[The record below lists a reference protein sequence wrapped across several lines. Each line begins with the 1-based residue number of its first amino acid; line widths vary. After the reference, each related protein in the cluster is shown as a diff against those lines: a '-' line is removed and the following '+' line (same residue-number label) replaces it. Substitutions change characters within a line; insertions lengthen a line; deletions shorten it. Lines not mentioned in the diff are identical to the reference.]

1 MTFRNATCFI
11 LLTAGLVFGMF
22 PGCSPKD
29 EKASTPPSQAD
40 STPAAPS
47 LQPQQPPQQDPAA
60 VLPTVPANLIAEVD
74 GKKLTQGQLEAD
86 LQKRLAQLK
95 DQMPADRL
103 QQVKARVRKQ
113 MIDEFVIRTLLTNE
127 LNRRK
132 IMATDQEV
140 GEAVDRLKNS
150 LPQNMT
156 LEDLMK
162 KNQVN
167 REQMNEE
174 IRFGVRINK
183 LVLAT
188 LDGKSR
194 PTDKEIS
201 AFYQKNKAKLKVP
214 ESVHVRH
221 ILVEKKPG
229 DDDKVKAEKR
239 EKAENLRKQILGGAD
254 FADIARNQS
263 DCPSK
268 QTGGDLGTFV
278 RGQMVKPFED
288 AAFSQKKDEI
298 GPVVE
303 TDFGYHIIQVLEKNS
318 SKTLKLDDETKG
330 RISAVLVQQKQQ
342 KAFDTLLKNLREKA
356 HVVYYEK

>member
-1 MTFRNATCFI
+1 MTTRKATCFI
-11 LLTAGLVFGMF
+11 LLAAGLIFGLF
-22 PGCSPKD
+22 TGCTPKE
-29 EKASTPPSQAD
+29 EKASAPAPQTD

-47 LQPQQPPQQDPAA
+47 AAPTQTPDPAA
-60 VLPTVPANLIAEVD
+60 VLPAVPTNLIAEVD
-74 GKKLTQGQLEAD
+74 GKKLTQGQLDAEV
-86 LQKRLAQLK
+86 QKRLTQLK
-95 DQMPADRL
+95 DQIPADRL
-103 QQVKARVRKQ
+103 QQVKERVRKQ
-113 MIDEFVIRTLLTNE
+113 MIDDFVIRMLLTDE

-132 IMATDQEV
+132 ITVTEQEV
-140 GEAVDRLKNS
+140 GEAVERLKNS

-156 LEDLMK
+156 LEELMR

-167 REQMNEE
+167 REQMNEQ
-174 IRFGVRINK
+174 IRFGLQINK

-188 LDGKSR
+188 AEGKAK
-194 PTDKEIS
+194 PTEKEIS

-221 ILVEKKPG
+221 ILVGKKPE
-229 DDDKVKAEKR
+229 DDDKARAEKR
-239 EKAENLRKQILGGAD
+239 NKAESLRKQILGGAD
-254 FADIARNQS
+254 FAEVARNQS

-268 QTGGDLGTFV
+268 QAGGDLGTFV

-318 SKTLKLDDETKG
+318 SRTLKLDDETKG
-330 RISAVLVQQKQQ
+330 RISAVLTQQKQQ
-342 KAFDTLLKNLREKA
+342 KAFDTLLQNLRAKA
-356 HVVYYEK
+356 RVVYYEK